1 MKSALAI
8 AVLRDPHVLPR
19 LDRKGEGALGPSC
32 RDVRLRRDG
41 LSPSGEPW
49 RTRDFAPLAFRGQ
62 VTKYGHFRRG
72 SRRGDSLDAAL
83 LTRNA

>member
-1 MKSALAI
+1 MKPALAI
-8 AVLRDPHVLPR
+8 AVLDDAHVLSR
-19 LDRKGEGALGPSC
+19 FDRQGAGALGRPC

-49 RTRDFAPLAFRGQ
+49 RMRDFGPLAFRGQ
-62 VTKYGHFRRG
+62 VTKYGHFERG
-72 SRRGDSLDAAL
+72 SHRSASLKTAL